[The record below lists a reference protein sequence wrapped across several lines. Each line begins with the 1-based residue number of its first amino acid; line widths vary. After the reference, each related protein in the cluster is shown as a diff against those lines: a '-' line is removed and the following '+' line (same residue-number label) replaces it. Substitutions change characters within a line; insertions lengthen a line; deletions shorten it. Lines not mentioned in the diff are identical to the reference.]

1 MAGNGPDSFK
11 GWAAFINTES
21 SNGISDLSLLGIMM
35 GFFTV
40 GASIGFLDLG
50 KTTGIALLGVLGGL
64 SIGIR
69 TVIFRS
75 GLLVGPFFINW
86 IIVAVAGI
94 AGGILV
100 LLMRRI
106 GIVSY
111 FTLSIQLL
119 AITYKPI
126 TKLIGSAATGTFL
139 ASLGID
145 LILNKQ
151 SGMSRGLRT
160 LFDQNTSHIAVS
172 SVSIFKTRKKFNEAI
187 IVHFRTFSQ
196 TPIIRQLL
204 R

>member
-21 SNGISDLSLLGIMM
+21 SSSGIPDLSLLGIVM

-50 KTTGIALLGVLGGL
+50 KTTGIALLSILGGL

-69 TVIFRS
+69 TVLFRS

-86 IIVAVAGI
+86 IIVTVAGI
-94 AGGILV
+94 VGGILV
-100 LLMRRI
+100 LFMRRI

-111 FTLSIQLL
+111 FMLSIQLL

-139 ASLGID
+139 VSLGID

-172 SVSIFKTRKKFNEAI
+172 SIFIFFFN
-187 IVHFRTFSQ
+187 
-196 TPIIRQLL
+196 
-204 R
+204 